1 MLIPFGKR
9 PTSRLGLTP
18 KESTPYM
25 MMAGSQKVNL
35 YAPAGFHNGFVC
47 SEFPAL
53 YIIICIFFVELQP
66 VRYVQFY
73 LLDLPF
79 L

>member
-1 MLIPFGKR
+1 
-9 PTSRLGLTP
+9 
-18 KESTPYM
+18 M